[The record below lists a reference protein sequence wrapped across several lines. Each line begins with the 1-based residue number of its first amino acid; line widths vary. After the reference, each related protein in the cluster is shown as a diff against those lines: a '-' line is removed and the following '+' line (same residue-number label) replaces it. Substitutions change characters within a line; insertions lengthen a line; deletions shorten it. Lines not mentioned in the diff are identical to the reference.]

1 MGGLKMNVGVH
12 KAVAVIGEGITEK
25 YYVESLRSLAGTNFQ
40 IVPQQLGIKAS
51 SLDELGKAIQNAVDR
66 GYDEV
71 FCLIDMDSKEKGTSV
86 KKYAALKNKY
96 NGKHFVIKKKGIDCH
111 VHFIET
117 RRCLE
122 LWFIYYFEYV
132 TRHFASYKDVENFLH
147 KFVSDYEKHE
157 RYFRSVGNLHK
168 KMLSCGG
175 NLERAIANARK
186 SLVELD
192 RTQSSDSSYSEMC
205 YLFDALNIN
214 G

>member
-1 MGGLKMNVGVH
+1 M
-12 KAVAVIGEGITEK
+12 
-25 YYVESLRSLAGTNFQ
+25 
-40 IVPQQLGIKAS
+40 
-51 SLDELGKAIQNAVDR
+51 
-66 GYDEV
+66 

-86 KKYAALKNKY
+86 QKYASLKNKY

-157 RYFRSVGNLHK
+157 DISVAQEI
-168 KMLSCGG
+168 C
-175 NLERAIANARK
+175 IRK
-186 SLVELD
+186 CWLVVDFLNEL
-192 RTQSSDSSYSEMC
+192 
-205 YLFDALNIN
+205 
-214 G
+214 